1 MLGALIRWS
10 IQNRFLVLM
19 GTLLLTA
26 WGVHAALST
35 PLDAL
40 PDLSDTQVIIRTE
53 FPGGT
58 HRARLFIF
66 WRFLRLHHLR

>member
-1 MLGALIRWS
+1 MLASLIRWS

-19 GTLLLTA
+19 TTALLAA
-26 WGVHAALST
+26 WGVHAALET

-53 FPGGT
+53 YPGQIG
-58 HRARLFIF
+58 RA
-66 WRFLRLHHLR
+66 HV

>member
-26 WGVHAALST
+26 WGIHATL
-35 PLDAL
+35 
-40 PDLSDTQVIIRTE
+40 
-53 FPGGT
+53 
-58 HRARLFIF
+58 
-66 WRFLRLHHLR
+66 